1 MVIDGISLKGSYHSQ
16 NQDSCM
22 CSKLKEGFVI
32 ALSDGLGSLTD
43 SKSGSQSICE
53 SIVKLAIALEDE
65 LMTISCEDFV
75 TKAHQMWR
83 KYLLLHNIRYCYAT
97 MLFVVKYRDRVFG
110 ARLGDG
116 FLSVQLS
123 DEIVL
128 LKDDKEGLF
137 ANETY
142 CLTEVLDLKEVSFI
156 ERSGV
161 DVHGAILC
169 SDGIT
174 INDMSDDILKQFTDE
189 FLKGY
194 SCMPQ
199 AEIASDINSW
209 LSDWP
214 GSDDKTIAYCI
225 GLQELILATQ
235 QYEDISGFT
244 HYITKQLGQAGGQGT
259 VYRTQKDYLAVKII
273 HAKEGKKQQNF
284 DELNSRFA
292 DLRLLPIPQ
301 GVNLTLP
308 LSELK
313 DAHGYVMSLLDDMQE
328 FATAFSPTD
337 EDSKLSNPWL
347 NEMRSDGNNDFA
359 DFVAGYIATGG
370 LRRRI
375 AAYQKAA
382 RILAHI
388 HSLGLVY
395 CDFSGRNC
403 FISDQGS
410 DEIVWLID
418 ADNLSFAEAITPE
431 AVFTEEFAA
440 PEVVSPNCVFSLYS
454 DCYSFAISLFQ
465 DIYCNHPF
473 KGALCEPGDDDDFV
487 DDLNTKAYSGLLPW
501 IFDEDDPSNESNN
514 GFTIAKDMIASQEL
528 LALFEKTFSE
538 TGRKKPLSRPTTCQ
552 WYYALSDFLDHLVTC
567 KHCSM
572 HFDARIETCPWCD
585 TQAHYITVRATR
597 DGKEIYS
604 LSKDFALDKEFN
616 VPKRLISGP
625 RPSNSDETLFTLT
638 CLKESYVISN
648 LDLGKDSLSLITH
661 DGSRK
666 ELIYGSQ
673 EIPSYDSKIALST
686 DSGSDIII
694 EVSIHGQ

>member
-83 KYLLLHNIRYCYAT
+83 KSLLLHNIRYCYAT

-225 GLQELILATQ
+225 GL
-235 QYEDISGFT
+235 
-244 HYITKQLGQAGGQGT
+244 
-259 VYRTQKDYLAVKII
+259 
-273 HAKEGKKQQNF
+273 
-284 DELNSRFA
+284 
-292 DLRLLPIPQ
+292 
-301 GVNLTLP
+301 
-308 LSELK
+308 
-313 DAHGYVMSLLDDMQE
+313 
-328 FATAFSPTD
+328 
-337 EDSKLSNPWL
+337 
-347 NEMRSDGNNDFA
+347 
-359 DFVAGYIATGG
+359 
-370 LRRRI
+370 
-375 AAYQKAA
+375 
-382 RILAHI
+382 
-388 HSLGLVY
+388 
-395 CDFSGRNC
+395 
-403 FISDQGS
+403 
-410 DEIVWLID
+410 
-418 ADNLSFAEAITPE
+418 
-431 AVFTEEFAA
+431 
-440 PEVVSPNCVFSLYS
+440 
-454 DCYSFAISLFQ
+454 
-465 DIYCNHPF
+465 
-473 KGALCEPGDDDDFV
+473 
-487 DDLNTKAYSGLLPW
+487 
-501 IFDEDDPSNESNN
+501 
-514 GFTIAKDMIASQEL
+514 
-528 LALFEKTFSE
+528 
-538 TGRKKPLSRPTTCQ
+538 
-552 WYYALSDFLDHLVTC
+552 
-567 KHCSM
+567 
-572 HFDARIETCPWCD
+572 
-585 TQAHYITVRATR
+585 
-597 DGKEIYS
+597 
-604 LSKDFALDKEFN
+604 
-616 VPKRLISGP
+616 
-625 RPSNSDETLFTLT
+625 
-638 CLKESYVISN
+638 
-648 LDLGKDSLSLITH
+648 
-661 DGSRK
+661 
-666 ELIYGSQ
+666 
-673 EIPSYDSKIALST
+673 
-686 DSGSDIII
+686 
-694 EVSIHGQ
+694 

>member
-1 MVIDGISLKGSYHSQ
+1 M
-16 NQDSCM
+16 
-22 CSKLKEGFVI
+22 
-32 ALSDGLGSLTD
+32 
-43 SKSGSQSICE
+43 
-53 SIVKLAIALEDE
+53 
-65 LMTISCEDFV
+65 
-75 TKAHQMWR
+75 
-83 KYLLLHNIRYCYAT
+83 
-97 MLFVVKYRDRVFG
+97 
-110 ARLGDG
+110 
-116 FLSVQLS
+116 
-123 DEIVL
+123 
-128 LKDDKEGLF
+128 
-137 ANETY
+137 
-142 CLTEVLDLKEVSFI
+142 
-156 ERSGV
+156 
-161 DVHGAILC
+161 
-169 SDGIT
+169 
-174 INDMSDDILKQFTDE
+174 
-189 FLKGY
+189 
-194 SCMPQ
+194 
-199 AEIASDINSW
+199 
-209 LSDWP
+209 
-214 GSDDKTIAYCI
+214 
-225 GLQELILATQ
+225 ATQ

-259 VYRTQKDYLAVKII
+259 VYRTQKSFLAVKII
-273 HAKEGKKQQNF
+273 HAKECKKQQNF

-347 NEMRSDGNNDFA
+347 NEMRSAGNNDFA

-418 ADNLSFAEAITPE
+418 ADNLSFAEAITSE
-431 AVFTEEFAA
+431 VVFTEEFAA
-440 PEVVSPNCVFSLYS
+440 PEVVSPNCVCSLYS

-487 DDLNTKAYSGLLPW
+487 DDLDTKAYSGLLPW
-501 IFDEDDPSNESNN
+501 IFDEDDPSNVSNK

-538 TGRKKPLSRPTTCQ
+538 TGRKMPRLRPTTCQ
-552 WYYALSDFLDHLVTC
+552 WYYALSEFLDHLVTC

-597 DGKEIYS
+597 DGKEIYC

-638 CLKESYVISN
+638 CLKDSYVISN